1 MDFQIPEDITAL
13 SDADLATALSGALGA
28 AAAFESV
35 DELTDEQLAGL
46 EALAGFAT
54 AARAAQTER
63 TAAATSRADRAAA
76 ARAALTQPEPEPTD
90 PPSTDPAPV
99 DPPAEPASPAAPA
112 APAEPVPAGV
122 AASAGAR
129 VSVVSQAVGARG
141 GTAVLPPRNMPALT
155 ASADVP
161 GFATGGTIEGLDDV
175 GQAMIARMRGLPT
188 TRLGGEK
195 GIQTRHA
202 TAKIDLSVARSDGL
216 VQSDFRDDME
226 LLNRAR
232 QEARLPGEAL
242 TAAGGWCA
250 PSETLYDLCS
260 IASTEG
266 MLSLPTFQVN
276 RGGIRFTR
284 GPSFDEIYAE
294 ATGWN
299 FTEAEI
305 IAGVTKP
312 CAEITCPP
320 FEEIRLNAIGF
331 CIRAPLLTQAAYPE
345 LVRHWIEQ
353 LLIAHQHRVDAW
365 RIVQII
371 AGSTALTA
379 AGTFENTI
387 DGIAKIE
394 QVANWI
400 RQSHRM
406 RFSQS
411 LEMLAPYWYR
421 TTVRAD
427 LARRTGVDL
436 INVTDGQ
443 IETYFSQRGIS
454 IQWLYNYQPLVN
466 TTGTVATPAEA
477 QVVIY
482 PAGTWQAGTTD
493 VINLDAV
500 YDSTLLA
507 QNEYTAMFA
516 ESGELIV
523 RPCWNSYLVTLPTC
537 ANGRTGAADIVSCAL
552 GTPAP

>member
-1 MDFQIPEDITAL
+1 MDFEIPEDITAL
-13 SDADLATALSGALGA
+13 SDADLAAALSGALGA

-54 AARAAQTER
+54 AARAAQAER
-63 TAAATSRADRAAA
+63 STAATQRADRAAA
-76 ARAALTQPEPEPTD
+76 ARAALTPEPEPTD
-90 PPSTDPAPV
+90 PPSTDPEPV
-99 DPPAEPASPAAPA
+99 DPPAEPASPA

-141 GTAVLPPRNMPALT
+141 GTATLPPRGLPALT

-202 TAKIDLSVARSDGL
+202 TAKIDLSVARTDGL

-232 QEARLPGEAL
+232 QENRLPGEAL

-266 MLSLPTFQVN
+266 LLSLPTIQVN

-284 GPSFDEIYAE
+284 GPSWDEIYAE
-294 ATGWN
+294 AVGWN
-299 FTEAEI
+299 FTEAQI

-320 FEEIRLNAIGF
+320 FEEVRLNAIGF

-353 LLIAHQHRVDAW
+353 LLIAHQHHVDAW
-365 RIVQII
+365 RIAQIV
-371 AGSTALTA
+371 AGSTALDA
-379 AGTFENTI
+379 AGTFDTTI
-387 DGIAKIE
+387 DAIAKIE
-394 QVANWI
+394 QIANWI
-400 RQSHRM
+400 RQSNRM

-411 LEMLAPYWYR
+411 LEMLVPYWYR

-436 INVTDGQ
+436 INVSDTQ
-443 IETYFSQRGIS
+443 IASYFTQRGIS

-466 TTGTVATPAEA
+466 TAGVVQTPDDV
-477 QVVIY
+477 QIVVY
-482 PAGTWQAGTTD
+482 PAGTWVSGTTD

-523 RPCWNSYLVTLPTC
+523 RPCWNSYLVTIPTC
-537 ANGRTGAADIVSCAL
+537 ASGRTGAADMVSCAL

>member
-1 MDFQIPEDITAL
+1 MDFDIPEDITAL
-13 SDADLATALSGALGA
+13 SDADLAAALSQALGA

-35 DELTDEQLAGL
+35 DELSDDQLSSL

-63 TAAATSRADRAAA
+63 ASAAAQRADRAAA
-76 ARAALTQPEPEPTD
+76 ARAALTAPEPTD
-90 PPSTDPAPV
+90 PPTEPPADPEPTE
-99 DPPAEPASPAAPA
+99 PPAEV
-112 APAEPVPAGV
+112 VPAGV
-122 AASAGAR
+122 AASAR
-129 VSVVSQAVGARG
+129 VSVVPQAVGARG
-141 GTAVLPPRNMPALT
+141 TVATIPNRNLPALT

-161 GFATGGTIEGLDDV
+161 GFATGGVIQDLDDV

-202 TAKIDLSVARSDGL
+202 TAKIDLGASRTDGL

-232 QEARLPGEAL
+232 TEARLPGEAL

-284 GPSFDEIYAE
+284 GPSFEEIYAE

-365 RIVQII
+365 RIAQII

-379 AGTFENTI
+379 TGTFENTI

-406 RFSQS
+406 RFNQS

-427 LARRTGVDL
+427 LARRGGVDL
-436 INVTDGQ
+436 INVSDEQ
-443 IETYFSQRGIS
+443 IAAYFTARGIS

-466 TTGTVATPAEA
+466 TTGTVATPADA

>member
-1 MDFQIPEDITAL
+1 MDFEIPTDITAL
-13 SDADLATALSGALGA
+13 SDDDLATALSGALTA
-28 AAAFESV
+28 AQAFDAEG
-35 DELTDEQLAGL
+35 DLTDDQVARLV
-46 EALAGFAT
+46 ALAAFAT
-54 AARAAQTER
+54 AARTAQSER
-63 TAAATSRADRAAA
+63 GTAATARADQVAA
-76 ARAALTQPEPEPTD
+76 ARAALAEPEPEVEPE
-90 PPSTDPAPV
+90 PV
-99 DPPAEPASPAAPA
+99 VDPAEPPVEV
-112 APAEPVPAGV
+112 EPVPVTAG
-122 AASAGAR
+122 GPR
-129 VSVVSQAVGARG
+129 VSVVTQVAGRG
-141 GTAVLPPRNMPALT
+141 RVDTLPPRALPALT

-161 GFATGGTIEGLDDV
+161 GYSTGGVIDDLSDV
-175 GQAMIARMRGLPT
+175 GDAMIARMRGLPT
-188 TRLGGEK
+188 TRIGGDK

-202 TAKIDLSVARSDGL
+202 TARVDLSTSRTDGL
-216 VQSDFRDDME
+216 IQDNFRDDME

-232 QEARLPGEAL
+232 REARLPGESL

-260 IASTEG
+260 IASTDG
-266 MLSLPTFQVN
+266 LLSLPTIQVN

-294 ATGWN
+294 AGGWN
-299 FTEAEI
+299 FTEAQI

-320 FEEIRLNAIGF
+320 FEEVRLNAIGF

-353 LLIAHQHRVDAW
+353 LLIAHQHHVDAW
-365 RIVQII
+365 RIAQII

-379 AGTFENTI
+379 AGTFETTI
-387 DGIAKIE
+387 DGIAKLE

-400 RQSHRM
+400 RQSNRM
-406 RFSQS
+406 RFMES
-411 LEMLAPYWYR
+411 LEMLVPYWYK

-436 INVTDGQ
+436 INVSDGQ
-443 IETYFSQRGIS
+443 IEAYFTARNIS

-466 TTGTVATPAEA
+466 TTGSIGTPAEV
-477 QVVIY
+477 QVVVY
-482 PAGTWQAGTTD
+482 PAGTWVAGTTD
-493 VINLDAV
+493 VISLDAV

-523 RPCWNSYLVTLPTC
+523 RPCWNSYLVTIPTC
-537 ANGRTGAADIVSCAL
+537 ASGRTGAADIVSCAL

>member
-1 MDFQIPEDITAL
+1 MDFEIPEDITAL
-13 SDADLATALSGALGA
+13 SDEDLAAALSGALGA

-35 DELTDEQLAGL
+35 DELSDEQLTAL

-54 AARAAQTER
+54 AARAAQTDR
-63 TAAATSRADRAAA
+63 TAAASQRADRAAA
-76 ARAALTQPEPEPTD
+76 ARAALAEPEEPPADPEPVT
-90 PPSTDPAPV
+90 
-99 DPPAEPASPAAPA
+99 PPAEPE
-112 APAEPVPAGV
+112 APAEVVPAGV

-129 VSVVSQAVGARG
+129 VSVVPQAVGARG
-141 GTAVLPPRNMPALT
+141 SQTILPPRNLPALT

-161 GFATGGTIEGLDDV
+161 GYSTGGVISDLDDV
-175 GQAMIARMRGLPT
+175 GEAMIARMRGLPT
-188 TRLGGEK
+188 TRLGGDK

-202 TAKIDLSVARSDGL
+202 TAKIDLGVSRSDGL
-216 VQSDFRDDME
+216 VQNDFRDDNE
-226 LLNRAR
+226 LLTRAR
-232 QEARLPGEAL
+232 KEARLPGESL

-294 ATGWN
+294 AAGWN
-299 FTEAEI
+299 FTEAQI

-353 LLIAHQHRVDAW
+353 LLIAHQHIVDAW
-365 RIVQII
+365 RIAQIV
-371 AGSTALTA
+371 AGSTPLDAMGDFQT
-379 AGTFENTI
+379 TI

-394 QVANWI
+394 QIANWV
-400 RQSHRM
+400 RQSNRM

-411 LEMLAPYWYR
+411 LEMLIPFWYR
-421 TTVRAD
+421 ATVRAD

-436 INVTDGQ
+436 INVSDGT
-443 IETYFSQRGIS
+443 IEAYFTARGIS

-466 TTGTVATPAEA
+466 TAGVVQTPDEV
-477 QVVIY
+477 QIVVY
-482 PAGTWQAGTTD
+482 PAGTWEAGTTD

-516 ESGELIV
+516 ESGELVV

-537 ANGRTGAADIVSCAL
+537 ASGRTAANDLTTCVL
-552 GTPAP
+552 TGTPAPAS